1 MSIVLLAGNDT
12 ADAATGVRDVVLVA
26 GDDMAVEVHDGLA
39 GRFAAVHADVVGGGL
54 LVLFDPG
61 FGMKDGLWQTCLLL
75 LRQRKPIRAQAIRDN
90 EHMTRRD
97 RESIQNPEE
106 VRRSEQLPVSR
117 QIEENTHD
125 AAE

>member
-12 ADAATGVRDVVLVA
+12 ADAATGVRDVVVVA
-26 GDDMAVEVHDGLA
+26 RDDVAVEVHDGLA

-54 LVLFDPG
+54 VELFDPG
-61 FGMKDGLWQTCLLL
+61 FGLKDGLWQTCLFLR
-75 LRQRKPIRAQAIRDN
+75 RQRKPIRAQAIRDN

-106 VRRSEQLPVSR
+106 MRGSEQHAFSW
-117 QIEENTHD
+117 QFQENTHD